1 MVAKADFAEEDDI
14 EVAVIEALFVEYLLV
29 LEVDDL
35 TKVQDGLDDIQIE
48 FAEDGMVVVQT
59 QMAHVHLDLR
69 ITCSRPFALS
79 KFLSDLKEA
88 FLDFALHAGFQLLF
102 HVV

>member
-1 MVAKADFAEEDDI
+1 MVAKADLSEEDDI

-35 TKVQDGLDDIQIE
+35 TKVQDGLDDIQVE

-59 QMAHVHLDLR
+59 
-69 ITCSRPFALS
+69 
-79 KFLSDLKEA
+79 
-88 FLDFALHAGFQLLF
+88 
-102 HVV
+102 